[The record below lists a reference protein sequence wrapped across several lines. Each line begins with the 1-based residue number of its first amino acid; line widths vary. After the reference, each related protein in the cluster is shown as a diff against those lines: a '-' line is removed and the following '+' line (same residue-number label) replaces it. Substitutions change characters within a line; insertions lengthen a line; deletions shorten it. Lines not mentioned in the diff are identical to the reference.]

1 MTRWGRS
8 VTVQLAVGI
17 TQQQKAFEMRV
28 FFSFLAFV
36 FDAAHLFGIKWINR
50 ESLAGPTLPFE
61 YLPVRLQQ
69 LSGFALSDDDEID
82 YSVKPEFYDVEMD
95 DKDETWVLCKRQG
108 RKSDA
113 LLSCPVCFTTLCIDC
128 QRHEIYVTQ
137 YRAMFVMNCKVVEN
151 QRLRRPAESTRQ
163 KKDCKKR
170 SNQYNRNC
178 NSLPEDANEKLRD
191 EVFKPVCCSVCETE
205 VAVLDENEIYHF
217 FNVMPSYA

>member
-1 MTRWGRS
+1 MDS
-8 VTVQLAVGI
+8 EKPSSSNCADQVV
-17 TQQQKAFEMRV
+17 
-28 FFSFLAFV
+28 
-36 FDAAHLFGIKWINR
+36 
-50 ESLAGPTLPFE
+50 
-61 YLPVRLQQ
+61 
-69 LSGFALSDDDEID
+69 SDDDEID
-82 YSVKPEFYDVEMD
+82 YSVKPEFHDVEMD

-151 QRLRRPAESTRQ
+151 QRLRMPAESTRQ